1 MLESRLLDGWYFMK
15 ILFVMNN
22 AFTRGNGLAG
32 SCRNTVKYLREAGE
46 DVRILSAAGEDG
58 EKPDYLLPDAQIPV
72 FDGLVRKQG
81 YSFAKRDRDII
92 TEAVRWAD
100 VVHLEEPFDL
110 EMLVCKI
117 AQEENKPMTGTYHL
131 HPENL
136 FASVHLRKS
145 RSLNCSTMILWRNT
159 VFNHCKIVQCPTE
172 NVKER
177 LIRYHYKPELRVISN
192 GMLNEDSAPLEHRE
206 MEDGFYTIVATGRYS
221 VEKKQKVLLKA
232 MRYSK
237 YADKI
242 KLVFAGRGPT
252 EAMLKKEADKLVKK
266 GILKTPPVFCFCNAD
281 ELKQIYAKASLYIHC
296 AIIEV
301 EGMSCMEAIQ
311 TGLVPVIAKGRYTA
325 TSQFALS
332 PESIYKRCNA
342 RDLAKKIDYWL
353 SDDERRKKEAAR
365 YLGMG
370 KKYDIHKSIDEL
382 RKMFR
387 DAVEN

>member
-1 MLESRLLDGWYFMK
+1 MK

-22 AFTRGNGLAG
+22 AYTRGNGLAG

-46 DVRILSAAGEDG
+46 DVRILSAAGG
-58 EKPDYLLPDAQIPV
+58 EGEEPDFVLPEASLPV

-81 YSFAKRDRDII
+81 YSFAKRDRDVV
-92 TEAVRWAD
+92 TQAVRWAD
-100 VVHLEEPFDL
+100 VVHIEEPFDL

-117 AQEENKPMTGTYHL
+117 AREEKKVLTGTYHL

-145 RSLNCSTMILWRNT
+145 RMLNCSTMLLWRNS
-159 VFNHCKIVQCPTE
+159 VFNYCKIVQCPTE
-172 NVKER
+172 NVRER
-177 LIRYHYKPELRVISN
+177 LVRWHFKSELRVISN
-192 GMLNEDSAPLEHRE
+192 GMLNEESEPIERRE
-206 MEDGFYTIVATGRYS
+206 KEDGFYTVVTTGRYS
-221 VEKKQKVLLKA
+221 VEKKQKILLKA

-242 KLVFAGRGPT
+242 KLVLAGRGPT
-252 EAMLKKEADKLVKK
+252 EAKLRKMADKLVAD
-266 GILKTPPVFCFCNAD
+266 GVLKTPPVFCFCNAE
-281 ELKQIYAKASLYIHC
+281 ELKQLYAKSSLYIHC
-296 AIIEV
+296 ALVEV

-311 TGLVPVIAKGRYTA
+311 TGLVPVIAKARLSA

-332 PESIYKRCNA
+332 KESVYKGGNA
-342 RDLAKKIDYWL
+342 RDLAAKIDYWL

-370 KKYDIHKSIDEL
+370 KEYDIHKSIDKL
-382 RKMFR
+382 RQMFR
-387 DAVEN
+387 DALES